1 MTPKT
6 VTQRADDAAKVGSE
20 FRFDHLTEPGCYVSN
35 WSGHLVRVPEEA
47 LKPGHSPLI
56 DIRGKEPIVL
66 TKLSSDPYL
75 AISKAR
81 MVAADMD
88 ISVEF

>member
-6 VTQRADDAAKVGSE
+6 ITQTAEEAATIGSQ
-20 FRFDHLTEPGCYVSN
+20 FRFENLNEPGCYVSN
-35 WSGHLVRVPEEA
+35 WTGHLIRVPEEA

-56 DIRGKEPIVL
+56 EIRGKEPIVL

-75 AISKAR
+75 AISRAR
-81 MVAADMD
+81 MIAADMD
-88 ISVEF
+88 VSVDF